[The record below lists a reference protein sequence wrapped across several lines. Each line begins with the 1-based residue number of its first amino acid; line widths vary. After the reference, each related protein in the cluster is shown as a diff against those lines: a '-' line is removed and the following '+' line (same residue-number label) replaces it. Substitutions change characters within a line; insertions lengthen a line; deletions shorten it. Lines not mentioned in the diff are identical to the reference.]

1 MEPGNIYTCQMVR
14 IDTDG
19 LVLETLGDEPVEIYT
34 KPDLKYPFSEGKT
47 EKVFLWLRDA
57 EGRWWGSMKMPDILI
72 NDVEFLRVA
81 AETNIGF
88 FFDWGLEK
96 QLFCPLSH
104 VLGLP
109 RVDMVMPVRLLLDE
123 KTNRLMGSMK
133 WKKNTLPAGE
143 EYFRSKEVEILV
155 MEPVELG
162 YSVLIDK
169 YYLGIVYA
177 NQTFKPLRTGQKLKA
192 FVNKVRE
199 DGKIDI
205 LLQRPGY
212 GEVDSAA
219 DDLLMFIEN
228 ANGRISLGDKSPAE
242 LIYSELNMSKKT
254 FKKAVG
260 ALYKEGR
267 IGISDHS
274 IWLLNG
280 EDD

>member
-1 MEPGNIYTCQMVR
+1 MEIGKIYTCRMIR
-14 IDTDG
+14 IDSDG
-19 LVLETLGDEPVEIYT
+19 LTLESMGDEPEEIYV
-34 KPDLKYPFSEGKT
+34 KPDLAFPFVDGKT
-47 EKVFLWLRDA
+47 EKVFCWLRDA
-57 EGRWWGSMKMPDILI
+57 EGRWWGSIKMPDILLD
-72 NDVEFLRVA
+72 DVEFLRVA

-109 RVDMVMPVRLLLDE
+109 KPDMVMPVRLLLDE

-143 EYFRSKEVEILV
+143 EYFRSKEVDILV
-155 MEPVELG
+155 MEPMDLG
-162 YSVLIDK
+162 YIVLIDK
-169 YYLGIVYA
+169 YYLGIVYS
-177 NQTFKPLRTGQKLKA
+177 NQTFKPLRTGQKMKA

-212 GEVDSAA
+212 GEIDSAS
-219 DDLLMFIEN
+219 DELL
-228 ANGRISLGDKSPAE
+228 AKLKLAGGRMALGDKSPAD
-242 LIYSELNMSKKT
+242 LIYSQLNMSKKT
-254 FKKAVG
+254 FKKSLG
-260 ALYKEGR
+260 ALYREGR
-267 IGISDHS
+267 IAMSENS
-274 IWLLNG
+274 FWLLSE